1 MQFGSSTTSE
11 MDSTNFLD
19 DSGPRVRDDIAQTAQ
34 VIAGA
39 QAAMAAEEQ
48 AQAEELAQMGGQI
61 VMDNPTLAKPAV
73 ALETRAAPAK
83 SELSTWAPM
92 FDVQSLPRA

>member
-11 MDSTNFLD
+11 MDSINFSD
-19 DSGPRVRDDIAQTAQ
+19 DSAPRVRDDVAQSAQ

-39 QAAMAAEEQ
+39 QAAMAADEQ

-61 VMDNPTLAKPAV
+61 VMDNPTLAKPA
-73 ALETRAAPAK
+73 ATLGARAAPAK
-83 SELSTWAPM
+83 SEPGTWAPM
-92 FDVQSLPRA
+92 FGFQSLPRA